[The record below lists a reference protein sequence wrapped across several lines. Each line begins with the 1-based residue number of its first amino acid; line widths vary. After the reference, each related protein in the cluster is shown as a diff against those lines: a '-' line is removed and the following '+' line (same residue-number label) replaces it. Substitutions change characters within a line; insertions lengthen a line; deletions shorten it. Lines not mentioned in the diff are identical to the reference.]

1 MQRSWR
7 PKDNAVNNLKPR
19 SRFEE
24 NGNLL
29 VGDLPTDRGRSHR
42 MWAGTF
48 AQQCS
53 KRRHT
58 GTDSFWPN
66 TCTTSHWY
74 SNEKNK
80 WQSKHSKYLLQTTG
94 QRRALGQK
102 ALPALNPILNSLTV
116 TQTKISQRQLA
127 ISTGAT
133 LVIPAVSHPK
143 QLTVFFRAQANIMPQ
158 PPCVFENSALS
169 LHLETLFPWHTC
181 WCTSGAREA
190 CGF

>member
-1 MQRSWR
+1 MAICWWVICPQT
-7 PKDNAVNNLKPR
+7 
-19 SRFEE
+19 EE
-24 NGNLL
+24 E
-29 VGDLPTDRGRSHR
+29 
-42 MWAGTF
+42 A
-48 AQQCS
+48 
-53 KRRHT
+53 
-58 GTDSFWPN
+58 TDSFWPN

-80 WQSKHSKYLLQTTG
+80 WQSKHSKYLLQTTR

-102 ALPALNPILNSLTV
+102 ALPALNPIPKSLTV

-133 LVIPAVSHPK
+133 LVMPAVSHPK

-158 PPCVFENSALS
+158 PPCIFENPALS

-181 WCTSGAREA
+181 WCASGAREA
-190 CGF
+190 CGFFAPSRHSCRAGLELGSLSQSLSQIYTWNTMN